1 MPFPPVARIGVL
13 MVALSGFLFAG
24 EEGWPQIERIDAASP
39 FHGDASLHALAETA
53 DGRLLAGGERLAAF
67 DGHRW
72 TTVATPGLPGIRSLA
87 AGPDGRVY
95 LGGDGEIGIAEITP
109 EGGWHFHLITPALR
123 AAGLSR
129 ASPVWFSYA
138 SATGA
143 WFITS
148 TQLLRWDGH
157 EFSLVRS
164 VATSRRQSGVLGR
177 QPWVYQPGEGLLGLG
192 DAPTPSLL
200 IADSDLPARPVLWAA
215 HPLAADPN
223 ASPET
228 LRGPGLVIGAGTAAY
243 RRTAQGWQELA
254 ALSVLL
260 RERLPVR
267 AETLPEGDI
276 VIGTFLGG
284 LVRVSGEGE
293 TPSVVDT
300 QVGLPE
306 DTVTTLLR
314 DSGGRLW
321 VGLGGGLARVE
332 GLGTVSRF
340 DSRNG
345 LGTGAVRKVIVHDDQ
360 PFVLTSRHLLAVA
373 PQGSRDEVVAGRNRL
388 MPTHELKAVLWD
400 AASGEGGI
408 WLGGFGGIW
417 TLSPSAS
424 PLGFTPEHRYHVSED
439 VSALAMTRSPGGG
452 LHFVQDHTPMRLFP
466 TPNGWAAR
474 AVGALAQGEPRGLL
488 EDDAGDVWLPTA
500 QGEVLRFTP
509 SRSEGNRPAGLQ
521 LSQRFRAG
529 QGLPA
534 ETGAIRLTA
543 AGGTL
548 YAWTDRVALRLDAGR
563 TRFLPVEGMRNH
575 VPVAAAALGD
585 ALYWLIQAPDA
596 GSIGSTHQLL
606 VADPTKPDETARA
619 LAVPG
624 LAAFGPASSLQAT
637 RTSSGDALWISGRGG
652 LLRVNPARLRP
663 PLAAVAPVLRE
674 VTTEPAGE
682 PFDARSLRP
691 ILPSTLERI
700 AFRFSAGAAVERP
713 VYQTWLEGAE
723 HAWAPHQIEPLRV
736 FTGLGPGTYRFHVR
750 SVGATPAD
758 APEVV
763 FPFEI
768 ATPALRQ
775 PWALAAYGV
784 LALAGVGA
792 LVRWRFR
799 RLRQSHEKL
808 ERLVTERTRELAL
821 ANTAKSEFLE
831 NVSHELRNPLA
842 GVVGLVGMLK
852 EDRLQPEE
860 RAVARSLRA
869 SSEQLRRVME
879 DVLSFSK
886 FEYGAV
892 AVKDAPLHLREVLA
906 EIRDLHATDAAARG
920 IVLTIEWPEEVA
932 DAFLGDAGK
941 IKTILGNFVGNALKY
956 APGAPVAIRVDAED
970 DGAGAVDVNI
980 DVTDEGPGV
989 PPEEQGLIFQKF
1001 VRGAG
1006 AKASGAPGTGI
1017 GLAACRALARLMG
1030 GSVGVENH
1038 APHGATF
1045 FLRLKLRRATGHD
1058 TDPVTP
1064 AAASVERSASTTT
1077 AAVSTSPETH
1087 SDADAASV
1095 AVPTRPLALVVEDQA
1110 YNATVLAAIA
1120 TELGYSPRIAS
1131 RVTIALGLLKEADF
1145 AVVFLDW
1152 DLPDGKGD
1160 TVVRALRQ
1168 AEAQAQPETPA
1179 SPRRAL
1185 VLATTAHDSE
1195 AVWRRCRESDMDG
1208 FVLKPY
1214 NIERIRTLI
1223 ADARSTTGPALPV
1236 TEEWDSLERCDAGDE
1251 ALDLRALEL
1260 WRRQAKSNRD
1270 PVDAYLTALEEEL
1283 HSARDALR
1291 AADAD
1296 GVARAAHRLRTHAG
1310 IVGAGSLRQ
1319 YARKLEERA
1328 LGRTLRAAEDE
1339 CTSLATAGEDLKA
1352 QVRRQAVVADGSAQ
1366 TLSPKRSA

>member
-39 FHGDASLHALAETA
+39 FHGDASLHALAVTT
-53 DGRLLAGGERLAAF
+53 DGQLLAGGERLGAF

-72 TTVATPGLPGIRSLA
+72 TTVPTPGLSGIRSLA
-87 AGPDGRVY
+87 AGSDGRVY
-95 LGGDGEIGIAEITP
+95 VGGDGEIGIAEVTP
-109 EGGWHFHLITPALR
+109 EGGWRFHLITPALR

-138 SATGA
+138 TATGA
-143 WFITS
+143 WFVTS

-157 EFSLVRS
+157 EFSQVRS
-164 VATSRRQSGVLGR
+164 VATSRRQSGVLGQ

-200 IADSDLPARPVLWAA
+200 IADADLPARPVLWAA
-215 HPLAADPN
+215 HPQAANPN
-223 ASPET
+223 VSPEL
-228 LRGPGLVIGAGTAAY
+228 LRGPGLVIGAGAAAY
-243 RRTAQGWQELA
+243 RRTTQGWQELA
-254 ALSVLL
+254 ALSALL
-260 RERLPVR
+260 RDRLPVK

-284 LVRVSGEGE
+284 LVRASGEGE
-293 TPSVVDT
+293 NPSVVDAS
-300 QVGLPE
+300 VGLPD

-345 LGTGAVRKVIVHDDQ
+345 LGAGAVRKVIVHDDQ

-373 PQGSRDEVVAGRNRL
+373 PQGPKDAVTVGGNRL

-400 AASGEGGI
+400 AVSGKDGI

-417 TLSPSAS
+417 TLSPSAA

-474 AVGALAQGEPRGLL
+474 AVGALAQGEPRGMI
-488 EDDAGDVWLPTA
+488 EDETGDVWLSTA

-509 SRSEGNRPAGLQ
+509 SKSEGNRPPGLQ

-534 ETGAIRLTA
+534 ETGAIRLVA

-563 TRFLPVEGMRNH
+563 TRFLPVEGMHNH
-575 VPVAAAALGD
+575 APAAAAALGR
-585 ALYWLIQAPDA
+585 ALYWLVQAPDA
-596 GSIGSTHQLL
+596 GSIGRTHQLL
-606 VADPTKPDETARA
+606 VMDPTRPEETARE

-624 LAAFGPASSLQAT
+624 LATFGPASNLHAT
-637 RTSSGDALWISGRGG
+637 HTGHGDALWISGRGG
-652 LLRVNPARLRP
+652 LLRINPARLRP
-663 PLAAVAPVLRE
+663 PLATVAPVLRE

-682 PFDARSLRP
+682 PSDARSSRP
-691 ILPSTLERI
+691 VLPPTLERI

-723 HAWAPHQIEPLRV
+723 HAWAPPQVEPLRV

-799 RLRQSHEKL
+799 LLRRSHEKL

-842 GVVGLVGMLK
+842 GVVGLVSMLK

-920 IVLTIEWPEEVA
+920 NALTIEWPEDVA
-932 DAFLGDAGK
+932 DAFVGDAGK

-956 APGAPVAIRVDAED
+956 APGTPVVIRVDAED
-970 DGAGAVDVNI
+970 DGAGAVDINI
-980 DVTDEGPGV
+980 DVSDEGPGV

-1038 APHGATF
+1038 TPQGATF
-1045 FLRLKLRRATGHD
+1045 FLRLKLRRANGD
-1058 TDPVTP
+1058 NSDPVAP
-1064 AAASVERSASTTT
+1064 AAASVEPSAQPTTT
-1077 AAVSTSPETH
+1077 PVSTSPESH

-1095 AVPTRPLALVVEDQA
+1095 AVSTRPLALVVEDQA

-1131 RVTIALGLLKEADF
+1131 RVATALGLLKEADF

-1160 TVVRALRQ
+1160 AVVRALRQ
-1168 AEAQAQPETPA
+1168 AEAKTRPEAPA

-1214 NIERIRTLI
+1214 NIERIRALI
-1223 ADARSTTGPALPV
+1223 ADARSATGPAPSV
-1236 TEEWDSLERCDAGDE
+1236 TEEWDPADRTDAGDD

-1260 WRRQAKSNRD
+1260 WRRQAQSNRD
-1270 PVDAYLTALEEEL
+1270 PVAAYLAALEEEL
-1283 HSARDALR
+1283 HSVRDALR
-1291 AADAD
+1291 ANDAD

-1310 IVGAGSLRQ
+1310 IVGARSLRQ
-1319 YARKLEERA
+1319 FARKLEERA
-1328 LGRTLRAAEDE
+1328 LGRTLRAAADE
-1339 CTSLATAGEDLKA
+1339 CTSLTAAGEDLKA